1 MKQTIMASAAAA
13 GLLWALTLTLLQPA
27 SPPESS
33 SLISSPVGVGGVS
46 DAAKSAAAEDES
58 EPERTASYDASH
70 TVTVLNGGTLSEIS
84 LSDYLTGVV
93 LAESL
98 PAFEPE
104 ALSAQSVAART
115 VALRRKDHP
124 KHEEA
129 DLCADPACCQAF
141 FDEAAAKETYGEDWA
156 QWEAKA
162 RAAVAET
169 DGLVL
174 RYEGELIDAVYF
186 ASSGGATETAAAV
199 WGGEVPYLQSVESPD
214 SGERFVRET
223 RFSASEF
230 RAAIL
235 KETPEARLNGDP
247 SGWFGPIERTEGGGV
262 KKIEI
267 GGVAYGG
274 VELRKLF
281 SLRSTNFTVSVEDGV
296 IVFTTSGC
304 GHRVGLSQYGAQQMA
319 LDGADFREILAHY
332 YQGTELGQA

>member
-1 MKQTIMASAAAA
+1 MKQTIMASIAAA

-27 SPPESS
+27 APPETPG
-33 SLISSPVGVGGVS
+33 LISSPVGAGRVS
-46 DAAKSAAAEDES
+46 DAAKAAIA
-58 EPERTASYDASH
+58 EPEPEPAASYDASH
-70 TVTVLNGGTLSEIS
+70 TVTVLSGETVCEVS

-115 VALRRKDHP
+115 VALRREDHP

-129 DLCADPACCQAF
+129 DLCADPACCQAYF
-141 FDEAAAKETYGEDWA
+141 NEAEAKETYGEDWA
-156 QWEAKA
+156 KWEAKA

-199 WGGEVPYLQSVESPD
+199 WGGEVPYLQSVKSPD

-223 RFSASEF
+223 RFSAGEF
-230 RAAIL
+230 RTAIL

-247 SGWFGPIERTEGGGV
+247 SGWFSSIERTEGGGV
-262 KKIEI
+262 KEIEI

-304 GHRVGLSQYGAQQMA
+304 GHRVGLSQYGAQEMA

-332 YQGTELGQA
+332 YQGTELGPA